1 MQARAGEGEQGG
13 SCGSLKARLALHIHS
28 SYLELFI
35 LERLLSDVFDGAW
48 SRQVGSKGLWCLFN
62 LTSST
67 ERRIWELP
75 SPSEGTCHSLHCSC
89 TADALTLS
97 SAS

>member
-13 SCGSLKARLALHIHS
+13 SCGSLKACLALHIHS

-67 ERRIWELP
+67 ERRIWEL
-75 SPSEGTCHSLHCSC
+75 CLHHRRVLVTLL
-89 TADALTLS
+89 TAHVPRMP
-97 SAS
+97 